1 MGCDLGK
8 DGKNEVARE
17 EACQEDAPE
26 SKKKH
31 FNIYDKGR
39 QGYNFLISFI
49 VSLKFRSTLS
59 WLT

>member
-26 SKKKH
+26 SKKKNTLT
-31 FNIYDKGR
+31 FTTKEDKVI
-39 QGYNFLISFI
+39 IS
-49 VSLKFRSTLS
+49 
-59 WLT
+59 